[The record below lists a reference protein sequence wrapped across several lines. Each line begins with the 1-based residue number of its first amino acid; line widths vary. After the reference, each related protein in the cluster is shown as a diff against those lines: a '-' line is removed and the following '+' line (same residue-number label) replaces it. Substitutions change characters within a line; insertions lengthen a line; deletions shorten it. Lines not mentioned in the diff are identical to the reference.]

1 MCGDQEG
8 VSVAHKASEEI
19 GARPARGR
27 RYSPAPP
34 APRAYRPQG
43 RILRRAGLA
52 VSLGITALLVSGC
65 SIDNVWLRFGWP
77 SGVTPQ
83 ATRMRE
89 LWTWS
94 VVAALAMGVLVW
106 GLTFWTV
113 AFHRK
118 KADSPEF
125 PRQTGYNV
133 PLELTYTA
141 IPFVIIA
148 VLFYFTVVVQNYV
161 HEKVADPD
169 VTVDVTAFQ
178 WNWKFGY
185 RNVDFKDGYKFDGID
200 TTREA
205 LSQEQLDEYEER
217 TENGHPQPGPVHG
230 KPENDILSY
239 LHYDKVETIGSSS
252 EIPVLVLPTG
262 KVIEFQL
269 AAADV
274 IHAFWVPEFLFKRDV
289 MPNPKENQ
297 SDNVFQITK
306 IEKEGAFVGRCAEMC
321 GTYHSMMNFE
331 VRAVTPEKFT
341 KYLDARQAG
350 KTNAEALESIGE
362 SPVATSTTPFNTRRD
377 VKSAASAE
385 SK

>member
-1 MCGDQEG
+1 M
-8 VSVAHKASEEI
+8 AHKASDEI

-27 RYSPAPP
+27 
-34 APRAYRPQG
+34 QG

-52 VSLGITALLVSGC
+52 VSLGITAMLVSGC

-77 SGVTPQ
+77 SGITPQ

-94 VVAALAMGVLVW
+94 VIAALVMGVLVW
-106 GLTFWTV
+106 GLTFWTI

-118 KADSPEF
+118 KKDSPEF

-133 PLELTYTA
+133 PLELSYTA
-141 IPFVIIA
+141 APFVIIA

-161 HEKVADPD
+161 HEKVDNPD
-169 VTVDVTAFQ
+169 VVVDVTAFQ

-185 RNVDFKDGYKFDGID
+185 RDIDLKNGFTYDGID
-200 TTREA
+200 TEREG
-205 LSQEQLDEYEER
+205 LNEEQLKAYEER
-217 TENGHPQPGPVHG
+217 IDPEHGHPQPGPVHG

-239 LHYDKVETIGSSS
+239 LHYDKIETIGSSN

-262 KVIEFQL
+262 KTIEFQL

-289 MPNPKENQ
+289 MPNPKENH
-297 SDNVFQITK
+297 SDNVFQITE

-331 VRAVTPEKFT
+331 VRAVSPEKFQA
-341 KYLDARQAG
+341 YIEARDKG
-350 KTNAEALESIGE
+350 MTNAQALESIGE
-362 SPVATSTTPFNTRRD
+362 SPVATSTRPFNTDRT
-377 VKSAASAE
+377 VKSAAE
-385 SK
+385 SN